1 MTFRSAQQGQDPRM
15 NPTRPIPG
23 FAGKTVASIE
33 VDDAHGGSPR
43 YGVVTFTDGTFFS
56 VSLERVPTETYY
68 TSGSGTSENRLAINH
83 SYQGDGR

>member
-1 MTFRSAQQGQDPRM
+1 MTFRRTQEGADPRR

-23 FAGKTVASIE
+23 FAGKTVASVE

-56 VSLERVPTETYY
+56 VSLERVSTETYY
-68 TSGSGTSENRLAINH
+68 TSGSGSYEDRLTINH